1 MELTKQQIEEL
12 AKQMYDDC
20 LSVKPNWDQLG
31 AVTQSVWINKALEQ
45 LKKEAE

>member
-1 MELTKQQIEEL
+1 MELTRQQIEAL

-31 AVTQSVWINKALEQ
+31 AATQSVWINRAIAQ
-45 LKKEAE
+45 LKKDAE